1 MFHLSLILILVGVA
15 LGSLFGMK
23 GEAIVNVGDRFVN
36 TPTSYDTITYGK
48 FQPAGS
54 LIPFALT
61 ITDFAAKYDPIT
73 GQPQD
78 YTLTTS
84 VENPIGSAPKKVIIK
99 VNKPLTYG
107 ATKIYLQANG
117 YSPVVTIRD
126 KSGHVV
132 FSGATIFLPQDADL
146 TSLGAIKEPDMNPQ
160 IGFIGTFLPT
170 AQMNMKRGG
179 FSSYPEV
186 LNPELLLSAWK
197 GNLGLDSG
205 VPQSVYQLNTAALK
219 EIGIKALLL
228 GDTYNFGEGSITFD
242 GWKSWVNLQ
251 IVEDPGK
258 MYALFGA
265 IFAILGLLVS
275 LFTRQ
280 RRVWVKLSADGSGVE
295 IAGLAKNG
303 IPGLEPELEAL
314 AAAIA
319 SESSNITTG
328 RTKEQM

>member
-1 MFHLSLILILVGVA
+1 M
-15 LGSLFGMK
+15 
-23 GEAIVNVGDRFVN
+23 
-36 TPTSYDTITYGK
+36 T
-48 FQPAGS
+48 
-54 LIPFALT
+54 
-61 ITDFAAKYDPIT
+61 
-73 GQPQD
+73 
-78 YTLTTS
+78 
-84 VENPIGSAPKKVIIK
+84 
-99 VNKPLTYG
+99 
-107 ATKIYLQANG
+107 
-117 YSPVVTIRD
+117 
-126 KSGHVV
+126 
-132 FSGATIFLPQDADL
+132 
-146 TSLGAIKEPDMNPQ
+146 PQ

-205 VPQSVYQLNTAALK
+205 TPQSVYQLNTAAMK

-228 GDTYNFGEGSITFD
+228 GDTYNFGEGSITFT

-265 IFAILGLLVS
+265 IFAILGLLIS

-280 RRVWVKLSADGSGVE
+280 RRIWVRVGSEIE

-303 IPGLEPELEAL
+303 IPGLDKELEDL
-314 AAAIA
+314 ARA
-319 SESSNITTG
+319 SSGS
-328 RTKEQM
+328 KEEKK